1 MNGPRFD
8 GSMGYAEDCVI
19 ASVRREEPQIDINN
33 LEYDPEID
41 YRILCIAI
49 RTDLEIGKD
58 NALRA
63 GFEDIADYYTIL
75 RDILIF
81 NEGQHRRK
89 NEYSDAWRWF

>member
-49 RTDLEIGKD
+49 RTDLEIGS
-58 NALRA
+58 
-63 GFEDIADYYTIL
+63 IL
-75 RDILIF
+75 SQF
-81 NEGQHRRK
+81 SFSFK
-89 NEYSDAWRWF
+89 KT